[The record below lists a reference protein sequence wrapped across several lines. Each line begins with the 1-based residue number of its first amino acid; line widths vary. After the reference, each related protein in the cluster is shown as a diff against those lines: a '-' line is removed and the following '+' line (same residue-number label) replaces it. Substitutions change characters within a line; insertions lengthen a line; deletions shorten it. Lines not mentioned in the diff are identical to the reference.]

1 MNSGL
6 SNQRKQVL
14 LTFGDVLNNY
24 TSKIHGTRALQKYK
38 NWFPIKASPRLA
50 GIVADLMGDGHLQ
63 GDPRWR
69 IDYTS
74 KRVAE
79 LKRFN
84 NEIKLMF
91 GVKGKIRECTTNIYK
106 TKNLGINNG
115 PLTRVLNLLGTPT
128 GNKVTQKFDIPIWI
142 KNNPACFSRF
152 INRLFSCEACVDSK
166 DRGIEIQM
174 YKSIELIKDGVSF
187 FEEIKYYLSKYYNIN
202 TTKPFFENRVNIRKD
217 GIITRVIRLKIRNIQ
232 SFKNFQKFIGL
243 EDKAKM
249 NRLDKIL
256 GN

>member
-1 MNSGL
+1 VTTTRRIFKLKYLIKLVMNRVL

-14 LTFGDVLNNY
+14 LKFSDVVNSY
-24 TSKIHGTRALQKYK
+24 TSKIHGTKVLQKYK

-50 GIVADLMGDGHLQ
+50 GIVADLMGDDHLQ

-74 KRVAE
+74 KRVTE

-91 GVKGKIRECTTNIYK
+91 GVKGKIREGTTNIYK

-128 GNKVTQKFDIPIWI
+128 GI
-142 KNNPACFSRF
+142 KLLKNLIFLFESR
-152 INRLFSCEACVDSK
+152 ITRLVLVDS
-166 DRGIEIQM
+166 
-174 YKSIELIKDGVSF
+174 
-187 FEEIKYYLSKYYNIN
+187 
-202 TTKPFFENRVNIRKD
+202 
-217 GIITRVIRLKIRNIQ
+217 
-232 SFKNFQKFIGL
+232 
-243 EDKAKM
+243 
-249 NRLDKIL
+249 
-256 GN
+256 